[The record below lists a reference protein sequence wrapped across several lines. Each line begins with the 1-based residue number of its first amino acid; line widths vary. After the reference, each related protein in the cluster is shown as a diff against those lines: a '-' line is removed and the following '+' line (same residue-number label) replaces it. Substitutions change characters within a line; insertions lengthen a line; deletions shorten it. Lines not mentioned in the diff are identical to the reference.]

1 MRNRHIPRVCR
12 HCDAPMASGA
22 GTCWRCGVEWA
33 SEDGPATALRLV
45 RGGRPDE
52 GREAPPAVPAPRR
65 VAAAALA
72 RS

>member
-33 SEDGPATALRLV
+33 SEDGPATTLRLV
-45 RGGRPDE
+45 RSARSDE
-52 GREAPPAVPAPRR
+52 VRDATPAVPPPPR
-65 VAAAALA
+65 VAVAALV